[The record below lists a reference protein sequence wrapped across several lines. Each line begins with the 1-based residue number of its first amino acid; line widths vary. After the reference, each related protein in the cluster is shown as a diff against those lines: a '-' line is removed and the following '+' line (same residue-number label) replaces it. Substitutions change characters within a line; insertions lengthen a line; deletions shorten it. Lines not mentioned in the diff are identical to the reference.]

1 MVIDNFFYFILLHI
15 AVVFSQNHLSDFF
28 FSFVYSC
35 LIYCRFVGH
44 ECMGTLLGF
53 LLVPLIY
60 VSVFVLVPYCFYYCC
75 FVVESEVR
83 ECDSSRCCF
92 SRLFWLFRIF
102 CDSKK
107 ILKFR
112 YVFSLLFAVAHPLQ
126 PHGLQHPR
134 LPCPSLSPG
143 VCSNSCPLS

>member
-1 MVIDNFFYFILLHI
+1 MWVYFWAFHPDLLICISILGPYHTC
-15 AVVFSQNHLSDFF
+15 
-28 FSFVYSC
+28 SFV
-35 LIYCRFVGH
+35 VK
-44 ECMGTLLGF
+44 
-53 LLVPLIY
+53 
-60 VSVFVLVPYCFYYCC
+60 
-75 FVVESEVR
+75 SEVR

-143 VCSNSCPLS
+143 VCSHFILCLPLLLLPSIFPSIRVFSNELALCIRWPNYWIILYR